1 MASKNKSR
9 FIAVA
14 LPAGLCLVLALGSI
28 AGCPLFLNQGGG
40 GGGGGVVQPT
50 TLVSESFGFIPPV
63 RNFNPSAAGRTIT
76 ATVSGN
82 ATGSRI
88 TVLVTDLATA
98 NVVAAELIPTTNTTT
113 VTFTSTNNGVHAV
126 TSAEVGA
133 GSATYTILVTEQ

>member
-1 MASKNKSR
+1 MPSKINLR
-9 FIAVA
+9 FVGLA
-14 LPAGLCLVLALGSI
+14 LPAGLCLILLMGTS
-28 AGCPLFLNQGGG
+28 CPGLTPPPPPPPPP
-40 GGGGGVVQPT
+40 PT
-50 TLVSESFGFIPPV
+50 TLVNESFGFVPPI

-88 TVLVTDLATA
+88 TVLVTDLATGS
-98 NVVAAELIPTTNTTT
+98 VVAAQLLPTTNTTT
-113 VTFTSTNNGVHAV
+113 VTFTSTNNGAHAV